1 MEHTDRTKKS
11 LSARGNFFLLLA
23 VGAVIGIGGILPGV
37 SGAVL
42 AVSLGLYKP
51 MLDAIAGFFKEPK
64 KNFLFLLPIGLGAA
78 LGFLAV
84 AVALNGLLERW
95 EAQVVWLFIGL
106 VAGGIP
112 SFLREANERGFKKR
126 YLLMT
131 VLGAALGALLLFLDK
146 DAQETQNV
154 TRLLPLEALA
164 AGAIVSVGAV
174 FPGVSTAFI
183 LMYLGWYKAM
193 MDAFS
198 SAKVGTVLFV
208 GLGAGACFL
217 LTVKFARWLFDRF
230 HGWAYY
236 TVLGFLLVSALLII
250 PPLTWSPALLV
261 DLLIAL
267 SGAAGAY
274 LLGRINL

>member
-1 MEHTDRTKKS
+1 MEHTERTKKS

-23 VGAVIGIGGILPGV
+23 VGVVIGIGGILPGV
-37 SGAVL
+37 SGAIL

-51 MLDAIAGFFKEPK
+51 MLDAIAGFFKAPK
-64 KNFLFLLPIGLGAA
+64 KNFLFLLPIGLGAV
-78 LGFLAV
+78 LGFFGV
-84 AVALNGLLERW
+84 AVALSDLLERW

-131 VLGAALGALLLFLDK
+131 LLGAALATVLLFLNRDVH
-146 DAQETQNV
+146 ETQNV
-154 TRLLPLEALA
+154 AELLPLQAVA
-164 AGAIVSVGAV
+164 AGAVVSVGAV

-198 SAKVGTVLFV
+198 SVKVGTIIFV

-217 LTVKFARWLFDRF
+217 ATVRFARWLFDRF
-230 HGWAYY
+230 HGYAYY
-236 TVLGFLLVSALLII
+236 TVLGFLLVSALLIV
-250 PPLTWSPALLV
+250 PPLTWSPVLLV
-261 DLLIAL
+261 DLAIAAA
-267 SGAAGAY
+267 GAAGAY
-274 LLGRINL
+274 LLGRVSV

>member
-1 MEHTDRTKKS
+1 MEHTERTKKS

-23 VGAVIGIGGILPGV
+23 VGVVIGIGGILPGV
-37 SGAVL
+37 SGAIL

-51 MLDAIAGFFKEPK
+51 MLDAIAGFFKAPK
-64 KNFLFLLPIGLGAA
+64 KNFLFLLPIGLGAV
-78 LGFLAV
+78 LGFFGV
-84 AVALNGLLERW
+84 AVALSDLLERW

-131 VLGAALGALLLFLDK
+131 LLGAALATVLLFLNR
-146 DAQETQNV
+146 DAHETQNV
-154 TRLLPLEALA
+154 AGLLPLQAVA

-198 SAKVGTVLFV
+198 SVKVGTIIFV

-217 LTVKFARWLFDRF
+217 ATVRFARWLFDRF
-230 HGWAYY
+230 HGYAYY
-236 TVLGFLLVSALLII
+236 TVLGFLLVSALLIV
-250 PPLTWSPALLV
+250 PPLTWSPVLLV
-261 DLLIAL
+261 DLAIAAA
-267 SGAAGAY
+267 GAAGAY
-274 LLGRINL
+274 LLGRVSV